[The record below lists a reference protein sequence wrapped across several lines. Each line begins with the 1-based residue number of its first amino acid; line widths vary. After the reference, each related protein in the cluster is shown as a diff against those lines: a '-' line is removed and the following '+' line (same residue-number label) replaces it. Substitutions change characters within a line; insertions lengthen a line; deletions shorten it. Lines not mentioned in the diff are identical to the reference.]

1 MAIIDLQVSIKT
13 DCETKREAWNQIK
26 KLLKPNRL
34 MQSTA
39 SEDGCSF
46 VHEVDFFLEVPENVA
61 MSCVGK
67 HYEDVEDILKQY
79 VPQQLLTKPECYD
92 WDYEVEIEGA
102 CQHA

>member
-1 MAIIDLQVSIKT
+1 
-13 DCETKREAWNQIK
+13 
-26 KLLKPNRL
+26 
-34 MQSTA
+34 
-39 SEDGCSF
+39 
-46 VHEVDFFLEVPENVA
+46 

-79 VPQQLLTKPECYD
+79 VPQQLLTKPERYD